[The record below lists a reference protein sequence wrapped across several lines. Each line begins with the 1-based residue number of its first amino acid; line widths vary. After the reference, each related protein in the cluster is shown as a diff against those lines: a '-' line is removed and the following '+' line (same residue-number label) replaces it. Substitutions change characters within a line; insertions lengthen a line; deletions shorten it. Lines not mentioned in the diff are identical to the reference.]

1 MSKYF
6 KEKDEKN
13 MRIVDECCTTLP
25 LACTE
30 YFNDVAL
37 GRETST
43 MANYARQLNVF
54 FNWVHEELLTGK
66 DPQHYD
72 FSDLSRITSDDVT
85 TFMYELRHK
94 GDSDETLLAYLRA
107 ISSFYKHFNKKGK
120 LRTNPVDGVT
130 RPKHKKAPKV
140 YLDAVD
146 LPRFESTVKNGQGL
160 SERVQKYRDT
170 INSTNRDNAIV
181 AVLYDTGIRV
191 SELVGID
198 LTDIDFSRC
207 RISVRRKGGDITLTY
222 FSNETADFL
231 NAYLDDRAKFVD
243 KKEQALFV
251 SFVGKNKGHRL
262 SVRSIEIM
270 IKKYAV
276 AAGVSNAD
284 KMTPHKL
291 RHTCGMALLKATGN
305 IALVQAQLAH
315 KSITST
321 TVYAQADDSDLE
333 NIRNLRR
340 NCNES

>member
-30 YFNDVAL
+30 YFNDVAI
-37 GRETST
+37 GRESST
-43 MANYARQLNVF
+43 LANYARQLKVF
-54 FNWVHEELLTGK
+54 FDWIHAEKFEAKL
-66 DPQHYD
+66 PQHFD
-72 FSDLSRITSDDVT
+72 LNDLSKITADDVT
-85 TFMYELRHK
+85 TFMYTLKHK

-107 ISSFYKHFNKKGK
+107 VSSFYKHLNKKGK
-120 LRTNPVDGVT
+120 IHTNPVDGVT

-140 YLDAVD
+140 YLDNID
-146 LPRFESTVKNGQGL
+146 LPRFEATVQNGSGL
-160 SERVQKYRDT
+160 SERVQKYRET
-170 INSTNRDNAIV
+170 INSTSRDNAIV

-198 LTDIDFSRC
+198 LNDIDFNRC
-207 RISVRRKGGDITLTY
+207 RISVRRKGGDVTLTY
-222 FSNETADFL
+222 FSNETAEL
-231 NAYLDDRAKFVD
+231 LKEYLDDRAKFVD
-243 KKEQALFV
+243 KKETALFV

-262 SVRSIEIM
+262 SVRSIELM
-270 IKKYAV
+270 IKKYAR
-276 AAGVSNAD
+276 AAGVANAD

-333 NIRNLRR
+333 NVRNLRR
-340 NCNES
+340 NTNE